1 MESKIMTKNR
11 ERVLTELTGQLRA
24 NVEGLEQLESKDLA
38 LSGTFADL
46 GASSLDMV
54 DVVSNTNSKLGV
66 ALDRRAFAQLKNLD
80 ELVSLFEKELDK
92 KG

>member
-1 MESKIMTKNR
+1 MTNNR
-11 ERVLTELTGQLRA
+11 ARVLTELTSQLRA
-24 NVEGLEQLESKDLA
+24 NVEGLENLESKDLV
-38 LSGTFADL
+38 LNNTFDDL

-54 DVVSNTNSKLGV
+54 EVVSNTNSRLGV

-80 ELVSLFEKELDK
+80 ELVSLFERELDK